1 MHASTGTPPARWATE
16 PEIGQN
22 RVSMATIRRCLV
34 VFTKPSRPGLVKTR
48 LLGELSAE
56 RAARL
61 HAVILRDLLERM
73 GDGDFETRLAWAV
86 EAREPLP
93 ASPVVGFRQTG
104 EDLGER
110 LFEGLRRTTAEFDL
124 VAAVGSDHPDLP
136 VALVEQAF
144 EKLAAGSDV
153 VLGPAA
159 DGGYYLIGITRRSI
173 DRELFSEIDW
183 STDRVLR
190 QTLDR
195 CQSLGVRVEELMPLQ
210 DVDTPEDL
218 RQLAGRLT
226 LGEGPPSP
234 HTRSLLVDWGMIPIQ
249 GRTER

>member
-1 MHASTGTPPARWATE
+1 MDTT
-16 PEIGQN
+16 
-22 RVSMATIRRCLV
+22 RRCLV

-48 LLGELSAE
+48 LVGELSAA

-73 GDGDFETRLAWAV
+73 EDGDFQTKLAWAV
-86 EAREPLP
+86 GPREALP
-93 ASPVVGFRQTG
+93 ASTIEGIRQTG

-110 LFEGLRRTTAEFDL
+110 LFEGLRKMSADFDL

-136 VALVEQAF
+136 AVIVEEAF
-144 EKLAAGSDV
+144 DRLAAGCDV

-159 DGGYYLIGITRRSI
+159 DGGYYLIGVTRQSI
-173 DRELFSEIDW
+173 HPQLFSEIDW

-195 CQSLGVRVEELMPLQ
+195 CQSLGLRVEELMPLQ
-210 DVDTPEDL
+210 DLDTPDDL
-218 RQLAGRLT
+218 RKLARRLAV
-226 LGEGPPSP
+226 GGGQPSP
-234 HTRSLLVDWGMIPIQ
+234 YTRSLLVAWGMIPNQ